1 MIRNPIPWPNGAR
14 CACAITFD
22 MDADSVDVDVSI
34 PLKLVPID
42 LHVGLTPERVVRH
55 DLNAPR
61 LGHATFNRCCD
72 GIAGV
77 PICAHF
83 LARVEETMPADLDA
97 VACGV
102 LECHGVEAPRGEFL
116 DVS

>member
-1 MIRNPIPWPNGAR
+1 MERGAPFLVVFGVSYP
-14 CACAITFD
+14 FD

-83 LARVEETMPADLDA
+83 LARVEETMPADR
-97 VACGV
+97 V
-102 LECHGVEAPRGEFL
+102 LN
-116 DVS
+116 